1 MGLQNRI
8 KRRNFTDERLN
19 QLLISLSGSKSKF
32 WNAVAKRLTTPRNNR
47 AAVNLN
53 KLDRFTKPGLTLVV
67 PGKVLSVGNLSVKTS
82 IAALSFSQGAAKK
95 IADSGGRIMTLEELF
110 GDNPEGL
117 KAKMV
122 I

>member
-1 MGLQNRI
+1 M

-19 QLLISLSGSKSKF
+19 QLLNSLSKSKSKF
-32 WNAVAKRLTTPRNNR
+32 WTAVGKRLTTPRNNR

-53 KLDRFTKPGLTLVV
+53 KLDRFAGKELTLVV

-95 IADSGGRIMTLEELF
+95 IADSGGKIMTLEELF
-110 GDNPEGL
+110 EDNPKGL